1 MKIEELFGVNKS
13 NLCEKWFSLSA
24 LSREVN
30 DKKTALIQK
39 IEKMQK
45 KLFRNKPVLGAT
57 CWFVIEV
64 LFLPNNYIGVKM
76 EDGHI
81 ENYAILKHD
90 TESDKLTVVIE
101 SELQRFWFT

>member
-39 IEKMQK
+39 IEKMK
-45 KLFRNKPVLGAT
+45 KETSEQVGKVREETSKTL
-57 CWFVIEV
+57 
-64 LFLPNNYIGVKM
+64 
-76 EDGHI
+76 
-81 ENYAILKHD
+81 
-90 TESDKLTVVIE
+90 ESLSKIIKKKE
-101 SELQRFWFT
+101 GGQ